1 MGLKLYYGGFGEYQ
15 VYTVA
20 EDEKT
25 AIDNIGKKINAPY
38 LPITAEEISEVDGYN
53 IQPVFITSENADVVI
68 SKTETTIE
76 LGETATIETEKAEE
90 TEITSGNS
98 IRHCKKCDFTCET
111 QGELLK
117 HYRENHA
124 KGDS

>member
-1 MGLKLYYGGFGEYQ
+1 MGLKLYYGGFGDYQ

-38 LPITAEEISEVDGYN
+38 LPITAEEISEVDGYKIRPYSKNEVIPCEIAN
-53 IQPVFITSENADVVI
+53 IVDVSEIKV
-68 SKTETTIE
+68 
-76 LGETATIETEKAEE
+76 EE
-90 TEITSGNS
+90 TENKVEITL
-98 IRHCKKCDFTCET
+98 RHCKKCDFTCET